1 MNNKDNELRARKD
14 FGVTESKKREY
25 PPLPEKLTTT
35 TVDAHCHLDIEDEDI
50 FMSVEDSLAKAKAV
64 GITGI
69 VQVGVDVSSSKWA
82 VKTAKEFSQIHA
94 TVALHPNEAPVIAL
108 EKGESALDEAIAEIA
123 ELAKEDVVRAIGETG
138 VDFFRTSEEGRA
150 FQEKSFRAH
159 IQIANKLN
167 KPVMVHDRDAH
178 QDALRILDDEKA
190 QQVIFHCF
198 SGDKEFAQ
206 ELIKRGWYLSFA
218 GTCTFKNAQSLRD
231 ALQVTPLDNVLVETD
246 APFLTP
252 MPYRG
257 YPNSSYMIPLTLAT
271 MAQEMNVDI
280 NTVAD
285 ATRTN
290 AEKLFGKF
298 E

>member
-69 VQVGVDVSSSKWA
+69 VQVGVDVASSKWA

-94 TVALHPNEAPVIAL
+94 TVALHPNDAPVIAL

-123 ELAKEDVVRAIGETG
+123 ELAKDDAVRAIGETG

-178 QDALRILDDEKA
+178 LDALRILDDEKA
-190 QQVIFHCF
+190 QQVIFHCY

-206 ELIKRGWYLSFA
+206 ELVKRGWYLSFA
-218 GTCTFKNAQSLRD
+218 GTCTFKNAQILRD
-231 ALQVTPLDNVLVETD
+231 ALQVTPLENVLVETD

-257 YPNSSYMIPLTLAT
+257 YPNASYMIPLTLAT
-271 MAQEMNVDI
+271 MANEMNVDI

>member
-50 FMSVEDSLAKAKAV
+50 FMSVDDSLAKAKAV

-69 VQVGVDVSSSKWA
+69 VQVGVDVASSKWA

-123 ELAKEDVVRAIGETG
+123 ELAKEDVVKAIGETG
-138 VDFFRTSEEGRA
+138 VDFFRTSEEGRE

-190 QQVIFHCF
+190 QQVIFHCY

-206 ELIKRGWYLSFA
+206 ELVKRGWYLSFA
-218 GTCTFKNAQSLRD
+218 GTCTFKNAQNLRE
-231 ALQVTPLDNVLVETD
+231 ALQVTPLENVLVETD

-271 MAQEMNVDI
+271 MAKEMNVDI

>member
-1 MNNKDNELRARKD
+1 MNNKDNDLRARKD

-25 PPLPEKLTTT
+25 PPLPEKLVSPTI
-35 TVDAHCHLDIEDEDI
+35 DAHCHLDIEDEDI

-64 GITGI
+64 GIIGI
-69 VQVGVDVSSSKWA
+69 VQVGVDVASSRWA
-82 VKTAKEFSQIHA
+82 VKTAQEFSNIHA
-94 TVALHPNEAPVIAL
+94 TVALHPNDAPLIAL
-108 EKGESALDEAIAEIA
+108 EKSEQALDEAIAEIA
-123 ELAKEDVVRAIGETG
+123 ELAKEDAVKAIGETG
-138 VDFFRTSEEGRA
+138 VDFYRTSEVGRA

-178 QDALRILDDEKA
+178 EAALRILDQENA
-190 QQVIFHCF
+190 NQAIFHCF
-198 SGDKEFAQ
+198 SGDKEFAKQ
-206 ELIKRGWYLSFA
+206 LVARGWYLSFA
-218 GTCTFKNAQSLRD
+218 GTCTFKNAQNLRD
-231 ALQVTPLDNVLVETD
+231 ALQVTPLENVLVETD

-257 YPNSSYMIPLTLAT
+257 FPNASYMIPLTLAT
-271 MAQEMNVDI
+271 MAKEMNVDI
-280 NTVAD
+280 ETVAN
-285 ATRTN
+285 ATRVN

>member
-69 VQVGVDVSSSKWA
+69 VQVGVDVPSSKWA

-94 TVALHPNEAPVIAL
+94 TVALHPNDAPLIAL

-123 ELAKEDVVRAIGETG
+123 ELAKEEVVRAIGETG
-138 VDFFRTSEEGRA
+138 VDFFRTSEEGRS

-178 QDALRILDDEKA
+178 LDALRILDDEKA

-206 ELIKRGWYLSFA
+206 ELVKRGWYLSFA

-231 ALQVTPLDNVLVETD
+231 ALQVTPLENVLVETD

-271 MAQEMNVDI
+271 MAKEMNVDI

>member
-69 VQVGVDVSSSKWA
+69 VQVGVDIPSSKWA

-108 EKGESALDEAIAEIA
+108 EKDERALDEAIAEIA

-178 QDALRILDDEKA
+178 LDALRILDDEKA

-206 ELIKRGWYLSFA
+206 ELVKRGWYLSFA

-231 ALQVTPLDNVLVETD
+231 ALQVTPLENVLVETD

-271 MAQEMNVDI
+271 MAKEMNVDI

>member
-69 VQVGVDVSSSKWA
+69 VQVGVDVPSSRWA

-108 EKGESALDEAIAEIA
+108 EKSESALDEAIAEIA

-178 QDALRILDDEKA
+178 LDALRILDDEKA

-206 ELIKRGWYLSFA
+206 ELVKRGWYLSFS

-231 ALQVTPLDNVLVETD
+231 ALQVTPLENVLVETD

-271 MAQEMNVDI
+271 MAKEMNVDI
-280 NTVAD
+280 RTVAD

>member
-69 VQVGVDVSSSKWA
+69 VQVGVDVASSKWA

-94 TVALHPNEAPVIAL
+94 TVALHPNDAPVIAL

-178 QDALRILDDEKA
+178 LDALRILDDEKA

-206 ELIKRGWYLSFA
+206 ELVKRGWYLSFA

-231 ALQVTPLDNVLVETD
+231 ALQVTPLENVLVETD

-271 MAQEMNVDI
+271 MAKEMNVDI

>member
-69 VQVGVDVSSSKWA
+69 VQVGVDVPSSKWA
-82 VKTAKEFSQIHA
+82 IKTAQEFSQIHA

-123 ELAKEDVVRAIGETG
+123 ELAKEDVVKAIGETG
-138 VDFFRTSEEGRA
+138 VDFYRTSEEGRD

-178 QDALRILDDEKA
+178 LDALRILDDEKA
-190 QQVIFHCF
+190 QQVIFHCY

-206 ELIKRGWYLSFA
+206 ELVKRGWYLSFA
-218 GTCTFKNAQSLRD
+218 GTCTFKNAQNLRE
-231 ALQVTPLDNVLVETD
+231 ALQVTPLENVLVETD

-271 MAQEMNVDI
+271 MAKEMNVDI

-285 ATRTN
+285 ATRAN

>member
-35 TVDAHCHLDIEDEDI
+35 TIDAHCHLDIEEEDI
-50 FMSVEDSLAKAKAV
+50 FMSVEDSLAKAQAV

-69 VQVGVDVSSSKWA
+69 VQVGVDVASSKWA

-94 TVALHPNEAPVIAL
+94 TVALHPNDAPLIAL

-123 ELAKEDVVRAIGETG
+123 ELAKEDVVKAIGETG
-138 VDFFRTSEEGRA
+138 VDFYRTSEEGRD

-178 QDALRILDDEKA
+178 LDALRILDDEKA
-190 QQVIFHCF
+190 QQVIFHCY

-206 ELIKRGWYLSFA
+206 ELVKRGWYLSFA
-218 GTCTFKNAQSLRD
+218 GTCTFKNAQNLRE
-231 ALQVTPLDNVLVETD
+231 ALQVTPLENVLVETD

-271 MAQEMNVDI
+271 MAKEMNVDI

>member
-25 PPLPEKLTTT
+25 PPLPDKLTTT

-69 VQVGVDVSSSKWA
+69 VQVGVDVPSSKWA

-94 TVALHPNEAPVIAL
+94 TVALHPNDAPVIAL

-178 QDALRILDDEKA
+178 LDALRILDDEKA

-206 ELIKRGWYLSFA
+206 ELVKRGWYLSFA

-231 ALQVTPLDNVLVETD
+231 ALQVTPLENVLVETD

-271 MAQEMNVDI
+271 MAKEMNVDI

-285 ATRTN
+285 ATRAN

>member
-64 GITGI
+64 GIAGI
-69 VQVGVDVSSSKWA
+69 VQVGVDVPSSKWA
-82 VKTAKEFSQIHA
+82 IKTAQEFSQIHA

-123 ELAKEDVVRAIGETG
+123 ELAKEDVVKAIGETG
-138 VDFFRTSEEGRA
+138 VDFYRTSEEGRE

-178 QDALRILDDEKA
+178 LDALRILDDEKA
-190 QQVIFHCF
+190 QQVIFHCY

-206 ELIKRGWYLSFA
+206 ELVKRGWYLSFA
-218 GTCTFKNAQSLRD
+218 GTCTFKNAQNLRE
-231 ALQVTPLDNVLVETD
+231 ALQVTPLENVLVETD

-271 MAQEMNVDI
+271 MANEMNVDI

>member
-69 VQVGVDVSSSKWA
+69 VQVGVDVPSSKWA
-82 VKTAKEFSQIHA
+82 IKTAQEFSQIHA
-94 TVALHPNEAPVIAL
+94 TVALHPNQAPVIAL

-123 ELAKEDVVRAIGETG
+123 ELAKEEVVKAIGETG
-138 VDFFRTSEEGRA
+138 VDFYRTSEEGRE

-178 QDALRILDDEKA
+178 LDALRILDDEKA
-190 QQVIFHCF
+190 QQVIFHCY

-206 ELIKRGWYLSFA
+206 ELVKRGWYLSFA
-218 GTCTFKNAQSLRD
+218 GTCTFKNAQNLRE
-231 ALQVTPLDNVLVETD
+231 ALQVTPLENVLVETD

-271 MAQEMNVDI
+271 MANEMNVDI

>member
-69 VQVGVDVSSSKWA
+69 VQVGVDVASSKWA
-82 VKTAKEFSQIHA
+82 VKTAQEFSQIHA

-123 ELAKEDVVRAIGETG
+123 ELAKEDVVKAIGETG
-138 VDFFRTSEEGRA
+138 VDFFRTSEEGRE

-178 QDALRILDDEKA
+178 LDALRILDDEKA
-190 QQVIFHCF
+190 QQVIFHCY
-198 SGDKEFAQ
+198 SSDKEFAQ
-206 ELIKRGWYLSFA
+206 ELVKRGWYLSFA
-218 GTCTFKNAQSLRD
+218 GTCTFKNAQNLRE
-231 ALQVTPLDNVLVETD
+231 ALQVTPLENVLVETD

-271 MAQEMNVDI
+271 MAKEMNVDI

>member
-69 VQVGVDVSSSKWA
+69 VQVGVDVPSSKWA

-108 EKGESALDEAIAEIA
+108 EKGERALDEAIAEIA

-159 IQIANKLN
+159 IQIANKSN

-178 QDALRILDDEKA
+178 LDALRILDDEKA

-206 ELIKRGWYLSFA
+206 ELVKRGWYLSFA

-231 ALQVTPLDNVLVETD
+231 ALQVTPLENVLVETD

-271 MAQEMNVDI
+271 MAKEMNVDI

>member
-69 VQVGVDVSSSKWA
+69 VQVGVDVPSSKWA

-178 QDALRILDDEKA
+178 LDALRILDDEKA

-206 ELIKRGWYLSFA
+206 ELVKRGWYLSFA

-231 ALQVTPLDNVLVETD
+231 ALQVTPLENVLVETD

-271 MAQEMNVDI
+271 MAKEMNVDI

>member
-69 VQVGVDVSSSKWA
+69 VQVGVDVPSSRWA

-178 QDALRILDDEKA
+178 LDALRILDDEKA

-206 ELIKRGWYLSFA
+206 ELVKRGWYLSFA

-231 ALQVTPLDNVLVETD
+231 ALQVTPLENVLVETD

-271 MAQEMNVDI
+271 MANEMNVDI

>member
-25 PPLPEKLTTT
+25 PPLPEKLNTSTI
-35 TVDAHCHLDIEDEDI
+35 DAHCHLDIEDEDI
-50 FMSVEDSLAKAKAV
+50 FMSVEDSLTKAKAV
-64 GITGI
+64 GIVGI
-69 VQVGVDVSSSKWA
+69 VQVGVDVPSSRWA
-82 VKTAKEFSQIHA
+82 LKTAKEFSQIHA
-94 TVALHPNEAPVIAL
+94 TVAIHPNDAPLIAL
-108 EKGESALDEAIAEIA
+108 EKSESALDEAIAEIS
-123 ELAKEDVVRAIGETG
+123 ELAQDGAVRAIGETG
-138 VDFFRTSEEGRA
+138 VDFFRTSVEGRD

-178 QDALRILDDEKA
+178 QEALKILDEEKA

-198 SGDKEFAQ
+198 SGDKDFAQ
-206 ELIKRGWYLSFA
+206 ELVKRGWYLSFA
-218 GTCTFKNAQSLRD
+218 GTCTFKNASNLRE
-231 ALQVTPLDNVLVETD
+231 ALQVTPLENVLVETD

-280 NTVAD
+280 DTVAN
-285 ATRTN
+285 ATRVN

>member
-1 MNNKDNELRARKD
+1 
-14 FGVTESKKREY
+14 
-25 PPLPEKLTTT
+25 
-35 TVDAHCHLDIEDEDI
+35 
-50 FMSVEDSLAKAKAV
+50 
-64 GITGI
+64 
-69 VQVGVDVSSSKWA
+69 VQVGVDVPSSKWA

-94 TVALHPNEAPVIAL
+94 TVALHPNDAPVIAL

-178 QDALRILDDEKA
+178 LDALRILDDEKA

-206 ELIKRGWYLSFA
+206 ELVKRGWYLSFA

-231 ALQVTPLDNVLVETD
+231 ALQVTPLENVLVETD

-285 ATRTN
+285 ATRAN

>member
-69 VQVGVDVSSSKWA
+69 VQVGVDVPSSKWA
-82 VKTAKEFSQIHA
+82 VKTAQEFSQIHA
-94 TVALHPNEAPVIAL
+94 TVALHPNDAPLIAL

-178 QDALRILDDEKA
+178 LAALRILDDEKA

-206 ELIKRGWYLSFA
+206 ELVKRGWYLSFA

-231 ALQVTPLDNVLVETD
+231 ALQVTPLENVLVETD

>member
-69 VQVGVDVSSSKWA
+69 VQVGVDVPSSRWA

-94 TVALHPNEAPVIAL
+94 TVALHPNDAPLIAL

-123 ELAKEDVVRAIGETG
+123 ELAKEDVVKAIGETG
-138 VDFFRTSEEGRA
+138 VDFFRTSEEGRD

-178 QDALRILDDEKA
+178 LDALRILDDEKA
-190 QQVIFHCF
+190 QQVIFHCY

-206 ELIKRGWYLSFA
+206 ELVKRGWYLSFA
-218 GTCTFKNAQSLRD
+218 GTCTFKNAQNLRE
-231 ALQVTPLDNVLVETD
+231 ALQVTPLENVLVETD

-271 MAQEMNVDI
+271 MAKEMNVDI

>member
-14 FGVTESKKREY
+14 FGVTESKQREY

-50 FMSVEDSLAKAKAV
+50 FMSVEDSLAKAKSV

-69 VQVGVDVSSSKWA
+69 VQVGVDVPSSRWA
-82 VKTAKEFSQIHA
+82 IKTAQEFSQIHA
-94 TVALHPNEAPVIAL
+94 TVALHPNEAPVIGL
-108 EKGESALDEAIAEIA
+108 EKGENALMEAIAEIA
-123 ELAKEDVVRAIGETG
+123 ELAKADVVRAIGETG
-138 VDFFRTSEEGRA
+138 VDFYRTSEEGRA
-150 FQEKSFRAH
+150 FQEQSFRAH
-159 IQIANKLN
+159 IQIANNLN

-178 QDALRILDDEKA
+178 QAALRILDEEKA
-190 QQVIFHCF
+190 QQVIFHCY

-206 ELIKRGWYLSFA
+206 ELVKRGWYLSFA
-218 GTCTFKNAQSLRD
+218 GTCTFKNAQNLRES
-231 ALQVTPLDNVLVETD
+231 LQVTPLENVLVETD

-257 YPNSSYMIPLTLAT
+257 YPNSSYLIPLTLAT
-271 MAQEMNVDI
+271 MAKEMNVDI

>member
-50 FMSVEDSLAKAKAV
+50 FMSVEDSLAKAQAV

-69 VQVGVDVSSSKWA
+69 VQVGVDIASSKWA
-82 VKTAKEFSQIHA
+82 VKTAQEFSQIHA

-123 ELAKEDVVRAIGETG
+123 ELAKEDVVKAIGETG

-178 QDALRILDDEKA
+178 LDALRILDDEKA
-190 QQVIFHCF
+190 QQVIFHCY

-206 ELIKRGWYLSFA
+206 ELVKRGWYLSFA
-218 GTCTFKNAQSLRD
+218 GTCTFKNAQNLRES
-231 ALQVTPLDNVLVETD
+231 LQVTPLENVLVETD

-271 MAQEMNVDI
+271 MAKEMNVDI

>member
-69 VQVGVDVSSSKWA
+69 VQVGVDVPSSKWA

-178 QDALRILDDEKA
+178 LDALRILDDEKA

-198 SGDKEFAQ
+198 SGDKAFAQ
-206 ELIKRGWYLSFA
+206 ELVKRGWFLSFA

-231 ALQVTPLDNVLVETD
+231 ALQVTPLENVLVETD

-271 MAQEMNVDI
+271 MAKEMNVDI

>member
-1 MNNKDNELRARKD
+1 
-14 FGVTESKKREY
+14 
-25 PPLPEKLTTT
+25 
-35 TVDAHCHLDIEDEDI
+35 
-50 FMSVEDSLAKAKAV
+50 MSVKDSVNKAKAV
-64 GITGI
+64 GIIGI
-69 VQVGVDVSSSKWA
+69 VQVGVDVPSSKWA
-82 VKTAKEFSQIHA
+82 IKTAKEFSNIHA
-94 TVALHPNEAPVIAL
+94 TVAIHPNDAPVIAL
-108 EKGESALDEAIAEIA
+108 EKSEQALDEAIAEIA
-123 ELAKEDVVRAIGETG
+123 ELAKDDAVRAIGETG
-138 VDFFRTSEEGRA
+138 VDFFRTGEAGRQ

-178 QDALRILDDEKA
+178 AAALKILDEEKA
-190 QQVIFHCF
+190 QRVIFHCY

-206 ELIKRGWYLSFA
+206 ELVKRGWYLSFA
-218 GTCTFKNAQSLRD
+218 GTCTFKNAQNLRD
-231 ALQVTPLDNVLVETD
+231 ALAVTPLENVLVETD

-257 YPNSSYMIPLTLAT
+257 YPNASYMIPLTLAT
-271 MAQEMNVDI
+271 MAREMNVDI
-280 NTVAD
+280 DTVAN

>member
-25 PPLPEKLTTT
+25 PPLPEKLNTT

-69 VQVGVDVSSSKWA
+69 VQVGVDVPSSRWA

-108 EKGESALDEAIAEIA
+108 EKGERALDEAIAEIA
-123 ELAKEDVVRAIGETG
+123 ELAKEDVVKAIGETG

-150 FQEKSFRAH
+150 FQEKSFRSH

-178 QDALRILDDEKA
+178 LDALRILDDEKA
-190 QQVIFHCF
+190 QQVIFHCY

-206 ELIKRGWYLSFA
+206 ELVKRGWYLSFA
-218 GTCTFKNAQSLRD
+218 GTSTFKNAQNLRD
-231 ALQVTPLDNVLVETD
+231 ALQVTPLENVLVETD

-271 MAQEMNVDI
+271 MAKEMNVDI

>member
-69 VQVGVDVSSSKWA
+69 VQVGVDVPSSKWA
-82 VKTAKEFSQIHA
+82 IKTAQEFSQIHA

-123 ELAKEDVVRAIGETG
+123 ELAKEDVVKAIGETG
-138 VDFFRTSEEGRA
+138 VDFYRTSEEGRD

-178 QDALRILDDEKA
+178 LDALRILDDEKA
-190 QQVIFHCF
+190 QQVIFHCY

-206 ELIKRGWYLSFA
+206 ELVKRGWYLSFA
-218 GTCTFKNAQSLRD
+218 GTCTFKNAQNLRE
-231 ALQVTPLDNVLVETD
+231 ALQVTPLENVLVETD

-271 MAQEMNVDI
+271 MAKEMNVDI

>member
-1 MNNKDNELRARKD
+1 MNNKDNELRARKE

-69 VQVGVDVSSSKWA
+69 VQVGVDVPSSRWA

-178 QDALRILDDEKA
+178 LDALRILDDEKA

-206 ELIKRGWYLSFA
+206 ELVKRGWYLSFA

-231 ALQVTPLDNVLVETD
+231 ALQVTPLENVLVETD

-271 MAQEMNVDI
+271 MAKEMNVDI

>member
-69 VQVGVDVSSSKWA
+69 VQVGVDVPSSKWA

-178 QDALRILDDEKA
+178 LDALRILDEEKA

-206 ELIKRGWYLSFA
+206 ELVKRGWYLSFA

-231 ALQVTPLDNVLVETD
+231 ALQVTPLENVLVETD

>member
-1 MNNKDNELRARKD
+1 
-14 FGVTESKKREY
+14 
-25 PPLPEKLTTT
+25 
-35 TVDAHCHLDIEDEDI
+35 
-50 FMSVEDSLAKAKAV
+50 
-64 GITGI
+64 
-69 VQVGVDVSSSKWA
+69 
-82 VKTAKEFSQIHA
+82 
-94 TVALHPNEAPVIAL
+94 
-108 EKGESALDEAIAEIA
+108 
-123 ELAKEDVVRAIGETG
+123 LAKEDVVRAIGETG
-138 VDFFRTSEEGRA
+138 VDFFRTNEEGRA

-178 QDALRILDDEKA
+178 LDALRILDDEKA

-206 ELIKRGWYLSFA
+206 ELVKRGWYLSFA

-231 ALQVTPLDNVLVETD
+231 ALQVTPLENVLVETD

-271 MAQEMNVDI
+271 MAKEMNVDI

-285 ATRTN
+285 ATRKN

>member
-69 VQVGVDVSSSKWA
+69 VQVGVDVPSSRWA

-94 TVALHPNEAPVIAL
+94 TVALHPNDAPLIAL

-138 VDFFRTSEEGRA
+138 VDFFRTSEEGRS

-178 QDALRILDDEKA
+178 LDALRILDDEKA

-271 MAQEMNVDI
+271 MAKEMNVDI

-285 ATRTN
+285 ATRKN

>member
-35 TVDAHCHLDIEDEDI
+35 TVDAHCHLDIEDDDI

-69 VQVGVDVSSSKWA
+69 VQVGVDVPSSKWA

-94 TVALHPNEAPVIAL
+94 TVALHPNDAPLIAL
-108 EKGESALDEAIAEIA
+108 EKGENALDEAIAEIA

-178 QDALRILDDEKA
+178 LDALRILDDEKA
-190 QQVIFHCF
+190 QQVIFHCY

-206 ELIKRGWYLSFA
+206 ELVKRGWYLSFA
-218 GTCTFKNAQSLRD
+218 GTCTFKNAQNLRD
-231 ALQVTPLDNVLVETD
+231 ALQVTPLENVLVETD

>member
-69 VQVGVDVSSSKWA
+69 VQVGVDVASSKWA

-94 TVALHPNEAPVIAL
+94 TVALHPNDAPVIAL

-123 ELAKEDVVRAIGETG
+123 ELAKEDVVKAIGETG
-138 VDFFRTSEEGRA
+138 VDFYRTSEEGRE

-178 QDALRILDDEKA
+178 LDALRILDDEKA
-190 QQVIFHCF
+190 QQVIFHCY

-206 ELIKRGWYLSFA
+206 ELVKRGWYLSFA
-218 GTCTFKNAQSLRD
+218 GTCTFKNAQNLRD
-231 ALQVTPLDNVLVETD
+231 ALQVTPLENVLVETD

-271 MAQEMNVDI
+271 MAKEMNVDI

>member
-69 VQVGVDVSSSKWA
+69 VQVGVDVPSSKWA

-94 TVALHPNEAPVIAL
+94 TVALHPNDAPVIAL

-178 QDALRILDDEKA
+178 LDALRILDDEKA

-206 ELIKRGWYLSFA
+206 ELVKRGWYLSFA

-231 ALQVTPLDNVLVETD
+231 ALQVTPLENVLVETD

>member
-69 VQVGVDVSSSKWA
+69 VQVGVDVPSSKWA

-108 EKGESALDEAIAEIA
+108 EKGERALDEAVAEIA

-178 QDALRILDDEKA
+178 LDALRILDDEKA

-206 ELIKRGWYLSFA
+206 ELVKRGWYLSFA

-231 ALQVTPLDNVLVETD
+231 ALQVTPLENVLVETD

-271 MAQEMNVDI
+271 MAKEMNVDI

>member
-69 VQVGVDVSSSKWA
+69 VQVGVDVPSSKWA
-82 VKTAKEFSQIHA
+82 IKTAQEFSQIHA

-123 ELAKEDVVRAIGETG
+123 ELAKEDVVKAIGETG
-138 VDFFRTSEEGRA
+138 VDFYRTSEEGRD

-178 QDALRILDDEKA
+178 LDALRILDDEKA
-190 QQVIFHCF
+190 QQVIFHCY

-206 ELIKRGWYLSFA
+206 ELVKRGWYLSFA
-218 GTCTFKNAQSLRD
+218 GTCTFKNAQNLRE
-231 ALQVTPLDNVLVETD
+231 ALQVTPLENVLVETD

-271 MAQEMNVDI
+271 MANEMNVDI

>member
-69 VQVGVDVSSSKWA
+69 VQVGVDVPSSRWA

-123 ELAKEDVVRAIGETG
+123 ELAKEDVVKAIGETG
-138 VDFFRTSEEGRA
+138 VDFYRTSEEGRE

-178 QDALRILDDEKA
+178 LDALRILDDEKA
-190 QQVIFHCF
+190 QQVIFHCY

-206 ELIKRGWYLSFA
+206 ELVKRGWYLSFA
-218 GTCTFKNAQSLRD
+218 GTCTFKNAQNLRE
-231 ALQVTPLDNVLVETD
+231 ALQVTPLENVLVETD

-271 MAQEMNVDI
+271 MANEMNVDI

>member
-69 VQVGVDVSSSKWA
+69 VQVGVDVPSSRWA

-178 QDALRILDDEKA
+178 LDALRILDDEKA

-206 ELIKRGWYLSFA
+206 ELVKRGWYLSFA

-231 ALQVTPLDNVLVETD
+231 ALQVTPLENVLVETD

-271 MAQEMNVDI
+271 MAKEMNVDI

>member
-64 GITGI
+64 GIAGI
-69 VQVGVDVSSSKWA
+69 VQVGVDVPSSKWA
-82 VKTAKEFSQIHA
+82 IKTAQEFSQIHA

-123 ELAKEDVVRAIGETG
+123 ELAKEEVVKAIGETG
-138 VDFFRTSEEGRA
+138 VDFYRTSEEGRE

-178 QDALRILDDEKA
+178 LDALRILDDEKA
-190 QQVIFHCF
+190 QQVIFHCY

-206 ELIKRGWYLSFA
+206 ELVKRGWYLSFA
-218 GTCTFKNAQSLRD
+218 GTCTFKNAQNLRE
-231 ALQVTPLDNVLVETD
+231 ALQVTPLENVLVETD

-271 MAQEMNVDI
+271 MANEMNVDI